1 MIRLSR
7 INLPKGNRQNCFF
20 QQNLATNWPTPD
32 EVVPEIVVAKIAAVV
47 VIVAAVAYLWVKV
60 TPPG

>member
-1 MIRLSR
+1 MRDFELDQ
-7 INLPKGNRQNCFF
+7 PVDAAAMV
-20 QQNLATNWPTPD
+20 ATNWPTPD